1 MSDPRT
7 GFYTFLCSVIQIKV
21 LKIMRLFLNAE
32 MPIFQ
37 GLAIGNMQASKSE
50 TCICT
55 KFDKILL
62 CRF

>member
-1 MSDPRT
+1 
-7 GFYTFLCSVIQIKV
+7 
-21 LKIMRLFLNAE
+21 MRLFLNAE
-32 MPIFQ
+32 MSIFQ
-37 GLAIGNMQASKSE
+37 GLAVGNMQASKSE